1 MSYIFQPPG
10 YELKP
15 VNAGPLLSRYRFPYA
30 YSVVKRGTSYESI
43 ISPSVE
49 SFYDPD
55 IDFIY
60 LGGHIYTVTDEEA
73 ALLTAAGYGD
83 NLTPEV

>member
-1 MSYIFQPPG
+1 M
-10 YELKP
+10 
-15 VNAGPLLSRYRFPYA
+15 NAGPLLSRYRFPYA
-30 YSVVKRGTSYESI
+30 YSVVKRGAAYENI
-43 ISPSVE
+43 ISPSIE
-49 SFYDPD
+49 LFYDTT

-60 LGGHIYTVTDEEA
+60 QGGHVYTVTNEEA